1 MKLSLVKL
9 RKKNL
14 SFDYNYITWTY
25 KFCIFSFLLFCVL
38 FVCVLYL
45 VYSIL
50 PVSLECSSL
59 IAPSVYSN
67 VYLFCLPSFCVLCTQ
82 CYQFLWNVHSWLPL
96 RFSLTFICFVC
107 LRPVSCVPKVASFP
121 GSSILDCPF
130 GFF

>member
-45 VYSIL
+45 VYPIL
-50 PVSLECSSL
+50 PVALESPFL
-59 IAPSVYSN
+59 IAPSVFSN
-67 VYLFCLPSFCVLCTQ
+67 VYLFCWSSSCVLCTQ
-82 CYQFLWNVHSWLPL
+82 GYQFLWNVHSWLPL
-96 RFSLTFICFVC
+96 RFSLTFICFAG
-107 LRPVSCVPKVASFP
+107 LRPVSCVPNVTSFS
-121 GSSILDCPF
+121 GMFILDCPF
-130 GFF
+130 GFL